1 MGSVMKDQIM
11 VVVAEIQ
18 KLEEQLSALKAKQ
31 MTLPS
36 KLYKKIEEVKIVN
49 HEVEEAEAQLTNNNI
64 ALEEPGRNFTV
75 MLTHHSM
82 IAVLDKD
89 VNLLG

>member
-31 MTLPS
+31 ITLPS

-49 HEVEEAEAQLTNNNI
+49 DEVEKAEAQLTNNNI
-64 ALEEPGRNFTV
+64 VLEPGRNFTV
-75 MLTHHSM
+75 MLTYHSM
-82 IAVLDKD
+82 IAALDKD